1 MEVLFIMPPIV
12 KVCLKYTNKFLIRQT
27 KKCYLNKLWFC
38 SNLITMG
45 NNLITEFVEGNV
57 VDAMGEMLATTDVK
71 KVKECAKTV
80 AGAFLG
86 GGEFTGCKDNPQDCE
101 QHLLHSFQKNTILL
115 VQKTW
120 VEKDDVSLKE
130 QVLYKLDQFCTAM
143 KDEKWTNLYPAFREI
158 ITDIVYLMF
167 GSQAKS
173 KDFNEY
179 ALRIDPEFGI
189 FWWYFEQLP
198 VTVDWAD
205 EKSFYVLL
213 VGMFFLANY

>member
-1 MEVLFIMPPIV
+1 
-12 KVCLKYTNKFLIRQT
+12 
-27 KKCYLNKLWFC
+27 
-38 SNLITMG
+38 MG
-45 NNLITEFVEGNV
+45 NDVITEFVEKKV
-57 VDAMGEMLATTDVK
+57 VDAMGEMLTTADVK
-71 KVKECAKTV
+71 KVRECAITV

-86 GGEFTGCKDNPQDCE
+86 GGEFSGHKDDPKECE
-101 QHLLHSFQKNTILL
+101 QHLLQSFQKNTILL

-143 KDEKWTNLYPAFREI
+143 KDRQWTSLYPAFREI
-158 ITDIVYLMF
+158 INDVVYLMF

-173 KDFNEY
+173 KDFSEY

-189 FWWYFEQLP
+189 FWWYFDQLP
-198 VTVDWAD
+198 TTVDWAD

>member
-1 MEVLFIMPPIV
+1 
-12 KVCLKYTNKFLIRQT
+12 
-27 KKCYLNKLWFC
+27 
-38 SNLITMG
+38 MG
-45 NNLITEFVEGNV
+45 TDVITEFVEKKV
-57 VDAMGEMLATTDVK
+57 IDAMETMLSTDNVQT
-71 KVKECAKTV
+71 VRDCARTV

-86 GGEFTGCKDNPQDCE
+86 GGTFSEHKEDQQACE
-101 QHLLHSFQKNTILL
+101 QHLLSSFQKNTVLL

-143 KDEKWTNLYPAFREI
+143 NAGAWTKLYPSFREI

-173 KDFNEY
+173 KDFDEY

-189 FWWYFEQLP
+189 FWWYFAQLP
-198 VTVDWAD
+198 ATVHWSDD
-205 EKSFYVLL
+205 KSFYVLL

>member
-1 MEVLFIMPPIV
+1 
-12 KVCLKYTNKFLIRQT
+12 
-27 KKCYLNKLWFC
+27 
-38 SNLITMG
+38 MG
-45 NNLITEFVEGNV
+45 NELITEFVDAKV
-57 VDAMGEMLATTDVK
+57 VEAMEEMLTTDDIEK
-71 KVKECAKTV
+71 IRQSARTV
-80 AGAFLG
+80 ASAFLG
-86 GGEFTGCKDNPQDCE
+86 GGEFSGHKEDPKECE
-101 QHLLHSFQKNTILL
+101 QHLLQSFQKNTILL

-130 QVLYKLDQFCTAM
+130 QVLYKLDQFCSAM
-143 KDEKWTNLYPAFREI
+143 KDNQWTKNYPAFREI

-173 KDFNEY
+173 KDFSEY

-198 VTVDWAD
+198 LTVNWAD

>member
-1 MEVLFIMPPIV
+1 
-12 KVCLKYTNKFLIRQT
+12 
-27 KKCYLNKLWFC
+27 
-38 SNLITMG
+38 
-45 NNLITEFVEGNV
+45 
-57 VDAMGEMLATTDVK
+57 
-71 KVKECAKTV
+71 
-80 AGAFLG
+80 
-86 GGEFTGCKDNPQDCE
+86 
-101 QHLLHSFQKNTILL
+101 

-130 QVLYKLDQFCTAM
+130 QVLYKLDQFCSAM
-143 KDEKWTNLYPAFREI
+143 KDNQWTQNYPAFREI

-198 VTVDWAD
+198 VTVDWSN

>member
-1 MEVLFIMPPIV
+1 MD
-12 KVCLKYTNKFLIRQT
+12 
-27 KKCYLNKLWFC
+27 
-38 SNLITMG
+38 TM
-45 NNLITEFVEGNV
+45 LSST
-57 VDAMGEMLATTDVK
+57 DAK
-71 KVKECAKTV
+71 KVQESALVV

-86 GGEFTGCKDNPQDCE
+86 GGEFSDYQDDPKEFE
-101 QHLLHSFQKNTILL
+101 QHLLQSFQKNTILL

-143 KDEKWTNLYPAFREI
+143 KENHWTKLYPAFREI

-173 KDFNEY
+173 KDFDEY

-189 FWWYFEQLP
+189 FWWYFAQLP
-198 VTVDWAD
+198 ATVDWSD
-205 EKSFYVLL
+205 DKSFYVLF